1 MEEKEKKEEV
11 IGLHQGRWVERRKLP
26 GCIRDG
32 G

>member
-1 MEEKEKKEEV
+1 MEEKEKKEV
-11 IGLHQGRWVERRKLP
+11 IGLHQGRWVERWKLP